1 MISKLLDLY
10 AFLFAK
16 KVFRKFNSLIFL
28 AGARGLGILNYK
40 SPYMSGEE
48 PFLAKFLKRYD
59 EAGYLILDVGANQ
72 GQFATWALRSTHK
85 IQVRSYEPS
94 HHASSRLKSNPAL
107 NANRHILVEMGVS
120 SKAGISVIYDYGNN
134 EGSEHASLY
143 REVLSSVHGS
153 RSVSSTEISLTT
165 LDVDLKGVPE
175 KIALLKIDVEG
186 HEKDVLVGAKGILAV
201 NPPAAI
207 LVEFNEMNAVSGTHY
222 YDLRRLIGEK
232 YVPYRLLPGGD
243 VICLEN
249 LSPLFTEI
257 YAYQNLLFVRR

>member
-10 AFLFAK
+10 AFMFAK
-16 KVFRKFNSLIFL
+16 KIFQKFNSLIFL

-40 SPYMSGEE
+40 SSYMSGEE

-59 EAGYLILDVGANQ
+59 ESGYLVLDVGANQ
-72 GQFATWALRSTHK
+72 GQFAIWALQNTDK
-85 IQVRSYEPS
+85 IRVRSYEPS
-94 HHASSRLKSNPAL
+94 LHATSRLRSNPIL
-107 NANRHILVEMGVS
+107 NTKRHLLIEMGVS
-120 SKAGISVIYDYGNN
+120 SKAGISVIYDYENN

-143 REVLSSVHGS
+143 SEVLTDLHGS
-153 RSVSSTEISLTT
+153 ESVSSIEIRLTT
-165 LDVDLKGVPE
+165 LDEDLKKTPE

-186 HEKDVLVGAKGILAV
+186 HERDVLIGAKEILAV

-222 YDLRRLIGEK
+222 YGLRRLIGDQ

-243 VICLEN
+243 SICLQG

-257 YAYQNLLFVRR
+257 CAYQNLVFLRR